1 MSGCGTRGSYV
12 VFAKMGA
19 RGVES
24 QESPKRI
31 VVELGSDAGG
41 IAFEPTSTGS
51 GGTEALVFT
60 ATPRGFLRITVMM
73 SSW

>member
-1 MSGCGTRGSYV
+1 MSAEKSWSSYSGS
-12 VFAKMGA
+12 AKSTPDRLCSSTSGIEPVM
-19 RGVES
+19 RV
-24 QESPKRI
+24 
-31 VVELGSDAGG
+31 DAGG

-60 ATPRGFLRITVMM
+60 STPRGFLRITVMM